1 MQKPEPMANIISIVA
16 LLFLCVVC
24 AISEARTNVRKQGNL
39 PSTKKLT
46 NEGKRP
52 IRIQRMQAAGMDAP
66 PTFGSNEMKRE
77 FYPEENYTNLNH
89 GSYGSTPK
97 KVLLANFQHQGK
109 SMMITFR
116 STLFS

>member
-1 MQKPEPMANIISIVA
+1 
-16 LLFLCVVC
+16 
-24 AISEARTNVRKQGNL
+24 
-39 PSTKKLT
+39 
-46 NEGKRP
+46 
-52 IRIQRMQAAGMDAP
+52 MQAAGMDAP

-109 SMMITFR
+109 SKMITFR
-116 STLFS
+116 STLLS